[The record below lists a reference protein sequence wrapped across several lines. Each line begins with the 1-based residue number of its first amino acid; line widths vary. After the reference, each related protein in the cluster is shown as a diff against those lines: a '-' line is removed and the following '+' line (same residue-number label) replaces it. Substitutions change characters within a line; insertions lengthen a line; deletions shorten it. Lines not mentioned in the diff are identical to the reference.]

1 MEIKISDEMIE
12 KMVKEQ
18 VKEQVKARV
27 NQFLAEEQRKNPYLL
42 FNLCRG
48 CIGEEVQKTITNDL
62 ILNACKEISQDNISQ
77 KIADRLAEK
86 IAESFNGY

>member
-18 VKEQVKARV
+18 VKVRV
-27 NQFLAEEQRKNPYLL
+27 NQYFAEEQRKNPY
-42 FNLCRG
+42 FFIGLCRS
-48 CIGEEVQKTITNDL
+48 CIGEEVKKTITNDL
-62 ILNACKEISQDNISQ
+62 ILNACKEVSQDNISQ